1 MPRSQMQPIV
11 LAFVNEEGPERLRL
25 IAVPPSHVIVTGSR
39 SVPVYLP
46 CQAELGPDSSDDIP
60 NSSYGDEYM
69 DEHNEEDEEEEE
81 DDEGY
86 DEDTDE
92 MEDDFLPHTSSLVTN
107 NDLTNDEQQPQQ
119 KSQHFSRHYKDY
131 DNDDEERRRRR
142 KRYVHTQRRGL
153 AGGEYYGS
161 PSSIFEYVWYR
172 NGLEFLTTSFQN
184 QNQRQTHKGF
194 RLFENGTLRI
204 LYNRQNGN
212 IVAGVYRCMATLVN
226 HQQRYQGSI
235 LSTESTVSIAYLE
248 RDNRI
253 NFPNNTIV
261 VRANEPTVLPCPF
274 QSYPAANITWSV
286 NKTDLLM
293 HSNFGNSRESRF
305 FLLQNGSLL
314 IIDVQLMDSGRYRC
328 NATNNYVAKNIR
340 STSFNLAVI
349 SKPPSSLTVERR
361 KRLLPPLQPVQLSVR
376 TGDMLR
382 LHCACYSCKPQWAFT
397 PRQSQIPIGLENFTY
412 QVTFVNVSV
421 ERHEGTFT
429 CRTPDGTD
437 RQTFNVT
444 VLVAPAIV
452 SKIASYTSSV
462 VASMAFNC
470 TVTGNPM
477 PTAIWYKNG
486 RELTSNY
493 IMHHNYPM
501 LQINTLDPE
510 DEGLYQCM
518 AKNEAGEISVSS
530 YLTIRDRQKYR
541 HKAKRLDGIKCYPVD
556 TTSLYLTFTVP
567 PHASAN
573 IEYVMYYLAS
583 DDPFRWYSSPP
594 THLASNGS
602 LRISGKMVEPFRNY
616 TVFLRA
622 CSVSDISGTENI
634 RGNGA
639 PGMQKVIPS
648 RLSRGIRCAS
658 QGYPILSTFFP
669 NNGIFIWWPKYD
681 GIQPTAFT
689 IQLRH
694 GGNSN
699 LTSFTN
705 QIIGTVDPLDDYMSS
720 EEVEPLLGKIDAET
734 KELQDWLWNETD
746 ATEARSDDSKSTDNF
761 PHQRRRRRRRQSHR
775 ENRRNR
781 HAFDLSKDRKQI
793 FDSLATSGT
802 MDVDVSIPINTA
814 NIRSSNV
821 TSIQAAVAAAKLSA
835 AGQSSQLG
843 DDAQVRKTH
852 QQITVT
858 QVKVAGNV
866 TGILLPNIRSVMVR
880 VLGSLAPDG
889 EPMVQDLR
897 HVEWKVIDTDAPRT
911 DAVNRFQA
919 SHIDSRSVQFTWSRF
934 VATKAINRC
943 LQLCYK
949 NVNYDVTMRGGSS
962 RFDCQKIPKDASY
975 YNVKDLVPVTMYKAF
990 LKPCESTEAL
1000 SDILD
1005 FQTKHDVPGPVTN
1018 HELHRTGGTISI
1030 TWGPPENRNGVLQG
1044 YLVEWITEDSVQH
1057 SANLSAD
1064 AISFTFP
1071 NVTSDERINIS
1082 LRALSS
1088 SGLGIPIYL
1097 NLKNYEGIVGGGE
1110 GNGPANPT
1118 GYGDRWLFQLYLITI
1133 LLIMCIVMGIL
1144 CYILLRR
1151 KACKKANGSSGAPLN
1166 NRAPVTTVGSDGRH
1180 HLAMDASAMQMMGMI
1195 TGCNNDMH
1203 EMQTL
1208 IRSSNNYPLHA
1219 NGGVMANGLA
1229 INTYSQTIPETNP
1242 VPVAALITRNRHQPR
1257 RQYDTPSTNVL
1268 VSGAGSAPASKA
1280 GSCTAITSYKEL
1292 LGKERI
1298 ECVGSSISCSNE
1310 RFAPTVSNIPQQ
1322 SLAKV
1327 SGRYNITDKGSHGA
1341 KDMTAARS
1349 DNCFSVNQEG
1359 LEMNGS
1365 NASSNSLKDSDASS
1379 SATLT
1384 RRTVEH
1390 KQSPT
1395 RSFSSKLSCAV
1406 LPSSSSSSSS
1416 SSCSSTPSSLSP
1428 ASSQC
1433 VLKKRAPVEF
1443 DSSQRR
1449 LLETTLDSNTST
1461 INVEEVMQQQ
1471 LDIPAALAP
1480 PPTPPTPQHPVEIDD
1495 YDFATNCDDERED
1508 ERDHSRQLL
1517 LVQESRQVPE
1527 NTTSP
1532 LMVPKATDQSATV
1545 LPTLNESEKKYHECI
1560 TRRQQSKPHD
1570 EVNLNYHQMDRNM
1583 AIVPRTKHAN
1593 AYVSSNAVELSL
1605 AKNKTQS
1612 YGMKCNKGEER
1623 DDDDE
1628 DEDDNDDDELDN
1640 SSSLLNSSSLS
1651 TKPLHQQ
1658 NHTSSWNFRRPIIGP
1673 NG

>member
-1 MPRSQMQPIV
+1 

-25 IAVPPSHVIVTGSR
+25 VAAPPSHVIVTGSR
-39 SVPVYLP
+39 SAPVYLP

-60 NSSYGDEYM
+60 NSSYGDEYI
-69 DEHNEEDEEEEE
+69 EEDEEDEE

-92 MEDDFLPHTSSLVTN
+92 MEDDFLPHTSTLVTN
-107 NDLTNDEQQPQQ
+107 NDLTNGEQRKQPHQQ
-119 KSQHFSRHYKDY
+119 NPHFSRRYKDY
-131 DNDDEERRRRR
+131 GNDNDGRRRRR

-153 AGGEYYGS
+153 SDGEYYGS
-161 PSSIFEYVWYR
+161 PSIFEYVWYR

-212 IVAGVYRCMATLVN
+212 IVAGTYRCMATLVN

-248 RDNRI
+248 RDNEI
-253 NFPNNTIV
+253 NYPNNTITV
-261 VRANEPTVLPCPF
+261 QANEPTVLPCPF
-274 QSYPAANITWSV
+274 QSYPAANITWS
-286 NKTDLLM
+286 
-293 HSNFGNSRESRF
+293 
-305 FLLQNGSLL
+305 
-314 IIDVQLMDSGRYRC
+314 LMDSGRYRC
-328 NATNNYVAKNIR
+328 NATNNYVVKNVR

-349 SKPPSSLTVERR
+349 SVPPSSLSVERM
-361 KRLLPPLQPVQLSVR
+361 KRLLPPLQPAHLSVR
-376 TGDMLR
+376 AGDTLR
-382 LHCACYSCKPQWAFT
+382 LQCACYSCKPQWTFT
-397 PRQSQIPIGLENFTY
+397 PRQSQIPIRLENFTH

-429 CRTPDGTD
+429 CRTSDGTD

-444 VLVAPAIV
+444 VLVPPAIV

-462 VASMAFNC
+462 VASMTFNC

-486 RELTSNY
+486 RELSSNY
-493 IMHHNYPM
+493 IVHLNYPM

-518 AKNEAGEISVSS
+518 AKNEAGEISASS

-541 HKAKRLDGIKCYPVD
+541 HKAKRLDGIRCFPVD

-567 PHASAN
+567 PHGSAN

-583 DDPFRWYSSPP
+583 DDPFRWFSSPP
-594 THLASNGS
+594 TLLAANGS

-616 TVFLRA
+616 TVFLRG
-622 CSVSDISGTENI
+622 CSVSDISGTENL

-669 NNGIFIWWPKYD
+669 NNGIFIWWPKND
-681 GIQPTAFT
+681 GVQPTAFT

-694 GGNSN
+694 GDNSN
-699 LTSFTN
+699 LTTFIN
-705 QIIGTVDPLDDYMSS
+705 QIIGTVDPLDDYMSY
-720 EEVEPLLGKIDAET
+720 EEVEPLLGKIDAKT
-734 KELQDWLWNETD
+734 KELQDWLWNEHDVTGGGNIGMGN
-746 ATEARSDDSKSTDNF
+746 S
-761 PHQRRRRRRRQSHR
+761 PQQRRRRRRQQSHR
-775 ENRRNR
+775 ESRRNR
-781 HAFDLSKDRKQI
+781 HAFDLSKDRKHI
-793 FDSLATSGT
+793 FDSLATSGA
-802 MDVDVSIPINTA
+802 MDVDVTIPLDA
-814 NIRSSNV
+814 AHIRSNV
-821 TSIQAAVAAAKLSA
+821 SSIEAAVAAAKLSA
-835 AGQSSQLG
+835 GGQESLG
-843 DDAQVRKTH
+843 EEDAQLRKTH

-858 QVKVAGNV
+858 QIKVAGNV

-880 VLGSLAPDG
+880 VLGSVTPDG

-897 HVEWKVIDTDAPRT
+897 YVEWKMIDTEAPRT

-949 NVNYDVTMRGGSS
+949 NVNYDVAMRGGSS

-990 LKPCESTEAL
+990 LKPCESNEAL

-1018 HELHRTGGTISI
+1018 HELHRKGGTISI

-1057 SANLSAD
+1057 SANLTAESA
-1064 AISFTFP
+1064 SFTFP

-1097 NLKNYEGIVGGGE
+1097 NLKNYEAI
-1110 GNGPANPT
+1110 PT
-1118 GYGDRWLFQLYLITI
+1118 GGDGPGAGNPPGHRDRWFFQLYLIII
-1133 LLIMCIVMGIL
+1133 LLIVIFVMGLL
-1144 CYILLRR
+1144 CYLVLRR
-1151 KACKKANGSSGAPLN
+1151 KACKKAANSSGAPLN
-1166 NRAPVTTVGSDGRH
+1166 NRAPVTAGIDGRH
-1180 HLAMDASAMQMMGMI
+1180 HLAIDASSMQMMGMI

-1208 IRSSNNYPLHA
+1208 IRSGNSYHHP
-1219 NGGVMANGLA
+1219 NGGVMAHGPA
-1229 INTYSQTIPETNP
+1229 INAYGQSMPETNP
-1242 VPVAALITRNRHQPR
+1242 VPVAALITRNRHHQPR
-1257 RQYDTPSTNVL
+1257 KSFEAPAAIVPSSGT
-1268 VSGAGSAPASKA
+1268 VSGATANKA
-1280 GSCTAITSYKEL
+1280 GPCTVITSYKEL
-1292 LGKERI
+1292 LGKERFD
-1298 ECVGSSISCSNE
+1298 CV
-1310 RFAPTVSNIPQQ
+1310 
-1322 SLAKV
+1322 
-1327 SGRYNITDKGSHGA
+1327 
-1341 KDMTAARS
+1341 
-1349 DNCFSVNQEG
+1349 
-1359 LEMNGS
+1359 
-1365 NASSNSLKDSDASS
+1365 DSDGSS

-1384 RRTVEH
+1384 RRTGEH

-1395 RSFSSKLSCAV
+1395 LSFSSKLSCAV
-1406 LPSSSSSSSS
+1406 LPSSSS

-1433 VLKKRAPVEF
+1433 VLKQQRTPVEF

-1449 LLETTLDSNTST
+1449 LLDSTLDSNTST
-1461 INVEEVMQQQ
+1461 INIEEAKQQQ
-1471 LDIPAALAP
+1471 LDIPAAHAPQQP
-1480 PPTPPTPQHPVEIDD
+1480 PPPSQHPVEMYD
-1495 YDFATNCDDERED
+1495 YDYATNCDDDERED
-1508 ERDHSRQLL
+1508 DRDHSRQLL
-1517 LVQESRQVPE
+1517 LVQGSREVPE
-1527 NTTSP
+1527 HTTSP
-1532 LMVPKATDQSATV
+1532 LMVSMSMDQSV
-1545 LPTLNESEKKYHECI
+1545 LPSLQEPESKHHECI
-1560 TRRQQSKPHD
+1560 TRRQQSSKPHD
-1570 EVNLNYHQMDRNM
+1570 EVNLNYHHMDGSV
-1583 AIVPRTKHAN
+1583 AILPCTDRQSN
-1593 AYVSSNAVELSL
+1593 AYVSANGVELTL
-1605 AKNKTQS
+1605 TKNKPHS
-1612 YGMKCNKGEER
+1612 YNLKHNNNSEENNDNG

-1628 DEDDNDDDELDN
+1628 DDGDDEELDN

>member
-1 MPRSQMQPIV
+1 MLASAGSV
-11 LAFVNEEGPERLRL
+11 CALLAFVNEEGPERLRL
-25 IAVPPSHVIVTGSR
+25 IAAPPSHVIVTGSR
-39 SVPVYLP
+39 SAPVYLP
-46 CQAELGPDSSDDIP
+46 CQAELGPDTSDDIP
-60 NSSYGDEYM
+60 NSSYGDEYL

-81 DDEGY
+81 DEEGY

-107 NDLTNDEQQPQQ
+107 NDLTNGDHRQQQQ
-119 KSQHFSRHYKDY
+119 QQQQQAQQTGQHFSRQYKDY
-131 DNDDEERRRRR
+131 DDTEEEEERRRRRRR
-142 KRYVHTQRRGL
+142 KRYVHTQRRG
-153 AGGEYYGS
+153 GEYYGS
-161 PSSIFEYVWYR
+161 PGSIFEYVWYR
-172 NGLEFLTTSFQN
+172 NGLEFLTTSFQS

-212 IVAGVYRCMATLVN
+212 IVAGVYRCMATLVS

-248 RDNRI
+248 RDNQI

-274 QSYPAANITWSV
+274 QSYPAANITWSM
-286 NKTDLLM
+286 NKTVLQL
-293 HSNFGNSRESRF
+293 HSNFGNARDSRF

-314 IIDVQLMDSGRYRC
+314 ITDVQLMDSGRYRC
-328 NATNNYVAKNIR
+328 NATNNYVAKNVR

-349 SKPPSSLTVERR
+349 SAPPSSLTVERG
-361 KRLLPPLQPVQLSVR
+361 KRLLPPLQPVRLSVR
-376 TGDMLR
+376 AGDTLR
-382 LHCACYSCKPQWAFT
+382 LHCACYSCKPQWLFT
-397 PRQSQIPIGLENFTY
+397 PRQSQIPIRLENFTH
-412 QVTFVNVSV
+412 QVAFVNVSV

-437 RQTFNVT
+437 RQAFNVT

-477 PTAIWYKNG
+477 PAAIWYKNG

-493 IMHHNYPM
+493 IVHHNYPM

-518 AKNEAGEISVSS
+518 ARNEAGEVSVSS

-541 HKAKRLDGIKCYPVD
+541 HKAKRLDGIRCYPVD

-567 PHASAN
+567 PHVSAN

-594 THLASNGS
+594 THLAANGS

-622 CSVSDISGTENI
+622 CSVSDISGTENM

-669 NNGIFIWWPKYD
+669 NNGIFIWWPKHD

-699 LTSFTN
+699 LTTFTN
-705 QIIGTVDPLDDYMSS
+705 QIIGTVDPLDDYMSHD
-720 EEVEPLLGKIDAET
+720 EVEPLLGKIEAET
-734 KELQDWLWNETD
+734 KELQDWLWNEND
-746 ATEARSDDSKSTDNF
+746 AAEGVSDGNKGAENLA
-761 PHQRRRRRRRQSHR
+761 HQRRRRRRRQSHR
-775 ENRRNR
+775 EGRRNR

-793 FDSLATSGT
+793 FDSLATSGA
-802 MDVDVSIPINTA
+802 MDVDVPIPVNA
-814 NIRSSNV
+814 DHIRSSNV
-821 TSIQAAVAAAKLSA
+821 SSIQAAVAAAKLST
-835 AGQSSQLG
+835 AGQGSLG
-843 DDAQVRKTH
+843 DDAQARKTH

-880 VLGSLAPDG
+880 VLGSLAADG
-889 EPMVQDLR
+889 EPAVQDLR
-897 HVEWKVIDTDAPRT
+897 YVEWKVIDTDAPRT

-949 NVNYDVTMRGGSS
+949 NVNYDVTMRGGSN

-1018 HELHRTGGTISI
+1018 HELHRKGGTISI

-1082 LRALSS
+1082 LRALSTF
-1088 SGLGIPIYL
+1088 GLGIPIYL
-1097 NLKNYEGIVGGGE
+1097 NLKNYEGVVSGGD
-1110 GNGPANPT
+1110 GNGAGNPT
-1118 GYGDRWLFQLYLITI
+1118 GYNDRWLFQLYLIAIVLI
-1133 LLIMCIVMGIL
+1133 LFVVMGIF
-1144 CYILLRR
+1144 CYLLLRR
-1151 KACKKANGSSGAPLN
+1151 KACKKANSSSGAPLN
-1166 NRAPVTTVGSDGRH
+1166 NRAPVTTAGSDVRH
-1180 HLAMDASAMQMMGMI
+1180 HLAIDASAMQMMGMI

-1208 IRSSNNYPLHA
+1208 IRSSNNYPARA
-1219 NGGVMANGLA
+1219 NGTVMANGLA
-1229 INTYSQTIPETNP
+1229 INTYGQTMPETNP
-1242 VPVAALITRNRHQPR
+1242 VPVAALITRNRPQPR
-1257 RQYDTPSTNVL
+1257 KSYHAPSANVPL
-1268 VSGAGSAPASKA
+1268 SGTGSTAASKA
-1280 GSCTAITSYKEL
+1280 GPCTVITSYKEL
-1292 LGKERI
+1292 LGKERLD
-1298 ECVGSSISCSNE
+1298 CVGSSSSSSSTSSCGNA
-1310 RFAPTVSNIPQQ
+1310 RFAPTVSNIPQ
-1322 SLAKV
+1322 
-1327 SGRYNITDKGSHGA
+1327 R
-1341 KDMTAARS
+1341 
-1349 DNCFSVNQEG
+1349 
-1359 LEMNGS
+1359 
-1365 NASSNSLKDSDASS
+1365 
-1379 SATLT
+1379 
-1384 RRTVEH
+1384 
-1390 KQSPT
+1390 
-1395 RSFSSKLSCAV
+1395 
-1406 LPSSSSSSSS
+1406 
-1416 SSCSSTPSSLSP
+1416 SSTKVG
-1428 ASSQC
+1428 
-1433 VLKKRAPVEF
+1433 VLKQCSPVEF

-1461 INVEEVMQQQ
+1461 IIVEEAKQQQ

-1480 PPTPPTPQHPVEIDD
+1480 PPPPPTTTTPQHPVEIYD
-1495 YDFATNCDDERED
+1495 YDYATNCDDERED

-1517 LVQESRQVPE
+1517 LAQECREVPE
-1527 NTTSP
+1527 HTTSP
-1532 LMVPKATDQSATV
+1532 LMGPMPTDQSTAV
-1545 LPTLNESEKKYHECI
+1545 LPTLSEQENKLHECI
-1560 TRRQQSKPHD
+1560 TRRQQSKTHD
-1570 EVNLNYHQMDRNM
+1570 EVNQNYR
-1583 AIVPRTKHAN
+1583 HAN
-1593 AYVSSNAVELSL
+1593 AFVSSNGVELAL
-1605 AKNKTQS
+1605 AKHKPQTYNLKRNQ
-1612 YGMKCNKGEER
+1612 GEKR
-1623 DDDDE
+1623 GHDDDDN
-1628 DEDDNDDDELDN
+1628 DDDAGDDDDDDDDELDN